1 IQTKPTAGLGYML
14 ESGIAS
20 RGSRFG
26 MSNRSFT
33 PFDALNNQTYFIE
46 IYNTGLAPLNYTIS
60 SKNDWI
66 KLSEQKGSVQ
76 FEERVYVSI
85 DWTKVP
91 KEQQEGEVVLSGG
104 GRDFTI
110 KVPLRTEVPAAA
122 SGFIENRGIVSIDA
136 VNFHNAVQSD
146 KVSW

>member
-1 IQTKPTAGLGYML
+1 MNQTHMGHVSWNDPAVNKMPEVSYIQTKPTAGLGYML
-14 ESGIAS
+14 ESGLTP

-76 FEERVYVSI
+76 FEE
-85 DWTKVP
+85 
-91 KEQQEGEVVLSGG
+91 
-104 GRDFTI
+104 
-110 KVPLRTEVPAAA
+110 
-122 SGFIENRGIVSIDA
+122 
-136 VNFHNAVQSD
+136 
-146 KVSW
+146 